1 MVREEPA
8 SNQQV
13 LDSRLHLSQKL
24 EVVAG
29 PCITTSSYKPCLTV
43 RMQLQIYF
51 LTAHTSPGL
60 HIVSCHHST
69 SLTTVWCNLQCTED
83 NKEGM
88 VSDES
93 TCANITIQGDLEVG
107 NRYDKGQNMAE
118 E

>member
-29 PCITTSSYKPCLTV
+29 PCITTRSSYKPCLTV

-51 LTAHTSPGL
+51 LTALRL

-88 VSDES
+88 VLDES
-93 TCANITIQGDLEVG
+93 TCANITIQGDLEAG